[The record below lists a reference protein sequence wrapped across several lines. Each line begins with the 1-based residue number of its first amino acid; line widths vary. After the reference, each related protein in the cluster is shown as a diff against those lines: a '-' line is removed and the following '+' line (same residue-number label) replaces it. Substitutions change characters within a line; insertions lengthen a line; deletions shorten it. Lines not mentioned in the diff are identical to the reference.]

1 MKGLIQ
7 KIIKIKQFFL
17 TFIHSNNTTQHQKQQ
32 STQMEIEESSAIAG
46 SAAAAASTTTG
57 SSGSLVPTNEDPYF
71 YVATIYKGTVVTHS
85 VVGHFLAQD
94 KNALIVS

>member
-1 MKGLIQ
+1 
-7 KIIKIKQFFL
+7 
-17 TFIHSNNTTQHQKQQ
+17 
-32 STQMEIEESSAIAG
+32 MEIEESSAITVP
-46 SAAAAASTTTG
+46 AAATTITTAG